1 LLANDSI
8 YRFDNV
14 ELRPATRQLLVDG
27 QPASLGARAFDVLS
41 ALIAHRERMLTKNEL
56 LELVWPNVVVEENNL
71 QVQVSALRKLLG
83 PQAIVTIPGRGYRF
97 AAGLDAL
104 PAFSA
109 ANVSA
114 GASNASAAVTASA
127 ASGRQAMQVATSAAR
142 ALRSDT
148 GNLPAVLPPLLGR
161 DAEQATLRKMV
172 KQHRL
177 LSLLGPGGIGKTSLA
192 CAVARQVAHDFQGGA
207 WIVELAGVSDPA
219 ALPGAVA
226 LSLGIQ
232 LSGHAD
238 AGAELAER
246 LRGSELLVLDNCEH
260 LVEPVAAL
268 VTQLLEAVSNLHLL
282 VTSQEPLRLASERPM
297 RLGALAVPEHAALA
311 DAATHGAVALFLAR
325 ASALQPG
332 FRLDQSNVEAVVDIC
347 RDLDGL
353 PLALELAAA
362 RVPLL
367 GVQGVHKHLASHLH
381 VLKNS
386 VRDAPTRHRTLRST
400 LDWSH
405 ALLSSEEQT
414 VFRRFGVFAG
424 GFGLE
429 LAQQVASDDHIDAW
443 AVLDHLGNLVDKSMV
458 VVDAGPVPR
467 YRLLETA
474 RAYAREQL
482 ETTGEWDSLRQ
493 WHARCV
499 RSALD
504 RAERA
509 ARLGFAETTDQWVL
523 ACSPE
528 IDNLRIAIEW
538 ACSPGGDGALALALV
553 NIAAVL
559 MYQAGRYPEC
569 VRWMQMAEPLIDE
582 ARTPVQV
589 VGEFSLGLALVGLHG
604 GISAQRR
611 MQLLDRACDIFEQ
624 QPSSHGLLALTLC
637 SNAYVAAVAGDF
649 DSAERRLA
657 QCSALVEQPAL
668 RAFKG
673 TWLYCTGMV
682 RRYQGQSAQALAAF
696 AQALPLVRTE
706 GNART
711 LFHVLNNLAAAHHEL
726 GHVDEAVAQF
736 RRLIEHLQ
744 RSPLT
749 DAQMMA
755 FALNWYAHALVG
767 QGALEEAHAQVLR
780 SLPYCRR
787 SLGLRHFAGMLALL
801 AARQGR
807 LREAA
812 LLVGCDDAARSRRGE
827 KRSPS
832 DERMIAAAL
841 APIGSAHPA
850 GLVEAWRLEGAGLDE
865 DATAALMS
873 EQHDDAAAMHVR
885 VA

>member
-1 LLANDSI
+1 
-8 YRFDNV
+8 
-14 ELRPATRQLLVDG
+14 
-27 QPASLGARAFDVLS
+27 
-41 ALIAHRERMLTKNEL
+41 M
-56 LELVWPNVVVEENNL
+56 
-71 QVQVSALRKLLG
+71 
-83 PQAIVTIPGRGYRF
+83 
-97 AAGLDAL
+97 
-104 PAFSA
+104 
-109 ANVSA
+109 
-114 GASNASAAVTASA
+114 
-127 ASGRQAMQVATSAAR
+127 
-142 ALRSDT
+142 
-148 GNLPAVLPPLLGR
+148 
-161 DAEQATLRKMV
+161 
-172 KQHRL
+172 
-177 LSLLGPGGIGKTSLA
+177 
-192 CAVARQVAHDFQGGA
+192 
-207 WIVELAGVSDPA
+207 
-219 ALPGAVA
+219 
-226 LSLGIQ
+226 
-232 LSGHAD
+232 
-238 AGAELAER
+238 AELAAQIVAGAPG
-246 LRGSELLVLDNCEH
+246 LR
-260 LVEPVAAL
+260 
-268 VTQLLEAVSNLHLL
+268 LL
-282 VTSQEPLRLASERPM
+282 VTSQEPLKLSTERPV
-297 RLGALAVPEHAALA
+297 RLGALSVPRHAALA
-311 DAATHGAVALFLAR
+311 DAATHGAVALFVAR
-325 ASALQPG
+325 ASAMQPG
-332 FRLDQSNVEAVVDIC
+332 FRLDESNVDAVVDIC

-367 GVQGVHKHLASHLH
+367 GVQGVHRHLARHLH

-386 VRDAPTRHRTLRST
+386 VRDAPVRHRTLRST

-414 VFRRFGVFAG
+414 VFRRFGVFVG

-429 LAQQVASDDHIDAW
+429 LAQQVASDEHIDAW

-509 ARLGFAETTDQWVL
+509 ARLGSAETTDQWVL

-528 IDNLRIAIEW
+528 IDNLRSAIEW
-538 ACSPGGDGALALALV
+538 ACGPGGDGALALALV

-582 ARTPVQV
+582 ASTPAQV

-624 QPSSHGLLALTLC
+624 QPSAHGLLALTLC

-657 QCSALVEQPAL
+657 QCRALVEQPAL

-682 RRYQGQSAQALAAF
+682 RRYQDQSMAALAAF
-696 AQALPLVRTE
+696 SQALPLVRPE

-711 LFHVLNNLAAAHHEL
+711 LFHVLNNLAATHHEL

-736 RRLIEHLQ
+736 RRMIEHLQ

-749 DAQMMA
+749 DATMMA

-767 QGALEEAHAQVLR
+767 QGALEEAQVQVLR

-812 LLVGCDDAARSRRGE
+812 LLIGCDDAARARRGE
-827 KRSPS
+827 KRSPG

-841 APIGSAHPA
+841 ALIGAAHPA
-850 GLVEAWRLEGAGLDE
+850 ALIEAWRLEGTGLDE
-865 DATAALMS
+865 DATAALVS
-873 EQHDDAAAMHVR
+873 GQRDDGAAAMHAR